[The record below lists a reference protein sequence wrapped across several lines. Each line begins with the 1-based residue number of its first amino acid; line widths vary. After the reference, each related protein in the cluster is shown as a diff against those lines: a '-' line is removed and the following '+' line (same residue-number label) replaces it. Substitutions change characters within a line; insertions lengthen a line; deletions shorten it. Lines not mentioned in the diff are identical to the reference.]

1 MPRKY
6 DKYMRP
12 MPGFKANPERQKA
25 VAEQFAQQKQKKAD
39 KHRERLFKVEPEE
52 LKVLE
57 AIEKLPESIRADA
70 AEGAL
75 IARVAR
81 RKRIIK

>member
-12 MPGFKANPERQKA
+12 LPGYQANPERQKA
-25 VAEQFAQQKQKKAD
+25 VAEQFAEGKQKRAD
-39 KHRERLFKVEPEE
+39 KRRFRLFQVEPEE

-57 AIEKLPESIRADA
+57 AIERLPEGQRQDA

-81 RKRIIK
+81 RKKLIK